1 MAPVNAVVERLARR
15 GMLHASL
22 VAYGIVV
29 ATAGVTL
36 WLAAVSNPEIAIQS
50 SRVSLLDQTIATSK
64 AGAPPLVRT
73 EASYAQAV
81 RDPSLFQ
88 PSNNGDDEGIY
99 LVVPELA
106 QLTGAN
112 SSVTVFKA
120 FAAVM
125 MGAVSAFAPLLVY
138 LLVSSVGL
146 AALAPLL
153 VLASFPWLTNRDIY
167 FVNAWIVLVGIP
179 IAYLVAERRGSRRIA
194 FALLAIGAIAASFS
208 NAIRAQAGTGVA
220 VTLALAA
227 IVGEPSWRRRLA
239 GVALVVVSF
248 LAISPF
254 AMTAIRNHSRDV
266 VDMPR
271 SNTLTAHPV
280 WHNAYIGLGYLPN
293 PWGIRWLDSVAF
305 ERAKQIDP
313 DVQPATARYDR
324 LIRHE
329 YFRIVENNPFWALKL
344 YLAKLAALVVDGVE
358 HVAGLILLAPL
369 ALARDRLLRRR
380 LLLLLP
386 PLAFAVV
393 PPLVG
398 IPRIYDSGFLASIGL
413 ATFLVVASLLA
424 QRRDVGAPGLARVA
438 ASRGV
443 AFGLLAAFAVAGISM
458 LAFLAIDRQPPA

>member
-1 MAPVNAVVERLARR
+1 MNAVVERLARR

-22 VAYGIVV
+22 VVYGVVV
-29 ATAGVTL
+29 ATAGVAL
-36 WLAAVSNPEIAIQS
+36 WLTATTNTEVAIQS

-73 EASYAQAV
+73 EAPYAQAV

-106 QLTGAN
+106 QLTGAD
-112 SSVTVFKA
+112 SSVTVFKT

-125 MGAVSAFAPLLVY
+125 MGVVAALAPLLVY
-138 LLVSSVGL
+138 LLVGTAGL
-146 AALAPLL
+146 ALLAPFL

-167 FVNAWIVLVGIP
+167 FVNAWIVLVGMP
-179 IAYLVAERRGSRRIA
+179 LAYLVAERRVSRGLG
-194 FALLAIGAIAASFS
+194 FALLALGAIAASFS

-220 VTLALAA
+220 VTLALATV
-227 IVGEPSWRRRLA
+227 VGEPSWRRRLG

-248 LAISPF
+248 FAISPF

-293 PWGIRWLDSVAF
+293 AWGIRWLDSVAF
-305 ERAKQIDP
+305 KRAKQVDP
-313 DVQPATARYDR
+313 DVQPATRRYDR
-324 LIRHE
+324 LIRRE
-329 YFRIVENNPFWALKL
+329 YFRIVENHPFWALKL

-398 IPRIYDSGFLASIGL
+398 IPRIYDSGFLACIGL
-413 ATFLVVASLLA
+413 GTFLVVASLLA
-424 QRRDVGAPGLARVA
+424 QRREIGATGLARVA
-438 ASRGV
+438 TTRGV
-443 AFGLLAAFAVAGISM
+443 AFGLLAALAVAFISM
-458 LAFLAIDRQPPA
+458 LTFVAIDRQPPA